1 MIHDRPVF
9 GIFLMVLFCILAPL
23 GDAMAKILGGAV
35 PLVQLVVIRFAIQA
49 IVLVPLAYAT
59 GRPMALARAVLRFAW
74 LRVVLHIVGL
84 AAMFSALQYLP
95 LADAIAIAFIMPFL
109 LLLAGYFWMNEQVG
123 AQRLWACVV
132 GFIGV
137 TLVIQPSFQQ
147 VGYAALLPLVVAVAF
162 SGFIL
167 TTRHIS
173 QHVDPIG
180 LQAVNGVMAFVI
192 LVPAWA
198 IAGRLT
204 SLPVFDV
211 VWPDALQW
219 SEIAIWGMIGTA
231 AHLVMTWSLRYAPSA
246 TLAPIQYLE
255 IPIATVFGW
264 LIFGDL
270 PNGLAAIGIAV
281 TIAAGLYIIHREHS
295 MASQTQSQANTD
307 QTARAA
313 E

>member
-1 MIHDRPVF
+1 MTQDRPVL

-23 GDAMAKILGGAV
+23 GDAMAKILGGTI

-49 IVLVPLAYAT
+49 IVLIPMAYAT
-59 GRPMALARAVLRFAW
+59 KRPMALSSRVMGFAW
-74 LRVVLHIVGL
+74 LRVVLHIIGL

-95 LADAIAIAFIMPFL
+95 LADAIAIAFVMPFL
-109 LLLAGYFWMNEQVG
+109 LLLAGYLWMNEQVG
-123 AQRLWACVV
+123 PHRLWACVV

-147 VGYAALLPLVVAVAF
+147 VGYAALLPVIVAVAF

-167 TTRHIS
+167 TTRYIA
-173 QHVDPIG
+173 QETDPIS
-180 LQAVNGVMAFVI
+180 LQAVNGVMAIAVLI
-192 LVPAWA
+192 PLWA
-198 IAGRLT
+198 IASALT
-204 SLPVFDV
+204 DMPVFDV
-211 VWPDALQW
+211 VWPNAIQW
-219 SEIAIWGMIGTA
+219 SEMVIWGVIGTA

-255 IPIATVFGW
+255 IPIATIFGW

-295 MASQTQSQANTD
+295 MASQSKSQANTD
-307 QTARAA
+307 PTARAA

>member
-1 MIHDRPVF
+1 MTQDRPVLA
-9 GIFLMVLFCILAPL
+9 ILLMVLFCILAPL
-23 GDAMAKILGGAV
+23 GDAMAKILGGAI

-49 IVLVPLAYAT
+49 ILLIPLAYAT
-59 GRPMALARAVLRFAW
+59 GRPMGLSARVIRFAW
-74 LRVVLHIVGL
+74 LRVVLHIIGL

-95 LADAIAIAFIMPFL
+95 LADAISIAFVMPFL
-109 LLLAGYFWMNEQVG
+109 LLLAGYFWMNEQVSP
-123 AQRLWACVV
+123 QRLWACVI

-147 VGYAALLPLVVAVAF
+147 VGYAALLPVIVAVAF

-167 TTRHIS
+167 TTRHIARDT
-173 QHVDPIG
+173 DPIG
-180 LQAVNGVMAFVI
+180 LQAVNGIMAVGVLGPLWF
-192 LVPAWA
+192 
-198 IAGRLT
+198 IANAL
-204 SLPVFDV
+204 SDMPVFDV
-211 VWPDALQW
+211 VWPNTLQW
-219 SEIAIWGMIGTA
+219 SEIAIWGAIGTA

-270 PNGLAAIGIAV
+270 PNGLAAIGIAI

-295 MASQTQSQANTD
+295 MASQP
-307 QTARAA
+307 
-313 E
+313 

>member
-1 MIHDRPVF
+1 MTQDRPVL
-9 GIFLMVLFCILAPL
+9 GILLMVLFCILAPL

-59 GRPMALARAVLRFAW
+59 GRPMALSGAVLRFAW

-137 TLVIQPSFQQ
+137 TLVFQPSFQQ

-167 TTRHIS
+167 TTRHIA

-307 QTARAA
+307 QTERAA

>member
-1 MIHDRPVF
+1 MTQDRPVL

-35 PLVQLVVIRFAIQA
+35 PLLQLVVIRFAIQA
-49 IVLVPLAYAT
+49 LVLIPLAYAT
-59 GRPMALARAVLRFAW
+59 GRPMAMSGRVLWFAW
-74 LRVVLHIVGL
+74 LRVVLHIIGL
-84 AAMFSALQYLP
+84 ASMFSALQYLP
-95 LADAIAIAFIMPFL
+95 LADAIAIAFVMPFL

-123 AQRLWACVV
+123 AHRLWACVV

-147 VGYAALLPLVVAVAF
+147 VGYAALLPLIVAVAF

-167 TTRHIS
+167 TTRHIARDT
-173 QHVDPIG
+173 DPIG
-180 LQAVNGVMAFVI
+180 LQAVNGVMAFAL
-192 LVPAWA
+192 LVPLWG
-198 IAGRLT
+198 IANTLT
-204 SLPVFDV
+204 DLPVFDV

-219 SEIAIWGMIGTA
+219 SEIAIWGIIGTS

-270 PNGLAAIGIAV
+270 PNGLAAIGIAI

-295 MASQTQSQANTD
+295 MASQPQSPANTD
-307 QTARAA
+307 PTVSAA